1 MLSSFSQL
9 VTKLIL
15 GGCCGAEA
23 LPKLPLLW
31 QLDLSTKRRARY
43 GSPGNSSAT
52 HPQSQRMVLDILTG
66 QRFSRREASVNPYPK
81 ITFFQWSL
89 CFWLGLLWI
98 SIVVS
103 HFPFQFLLPLFSMWV
118 DPRSKWQWRELNN
131 TVMDRVIQNSCCLL
145 QVLSCVSKIP
155 YLGYVSRSWPQ

>member
-31 QLDLSTKRRARY
+31 RLDLSTKRRARY
-43 GSPGNSSAT
+43 GSPDNSNAT

-66 QRFSRREASVNPYPK
+66 QRFSRRKASVNPYPK

-103 HFPFQFLLPLFSMWV
+103 HFSFQFPLPLFSMWV
-118 DPRSKWQWRELNN
+118 DPRTKWRWRELNN
-131 TVMDRVIQNSCCLL
+131 TVMDRIIQNSCCLL